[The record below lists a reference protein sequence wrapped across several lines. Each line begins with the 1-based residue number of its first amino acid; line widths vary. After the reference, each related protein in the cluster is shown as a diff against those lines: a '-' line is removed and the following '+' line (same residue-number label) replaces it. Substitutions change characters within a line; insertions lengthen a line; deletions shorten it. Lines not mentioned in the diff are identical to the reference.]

1 MREQHGEEKPQ
12 AIERTSDPRKF
23 TMNTKQLKTSTA
35 SKAGNWRD
43 ELHKSVR
50 QSIEFFSDQNNL
62 TKEEQSNIQGWVVA
76 GPDEKNLLQF
86 NRYTRR
92 IGLKAEKTPL
102 SNEGYGL
109 DRLQLRGYQA
119 GSKEDYAKLSKI
131 AKKLDLALWQELEQI
146 EVGHG
151 AINQSDITEGGFD
164 PDLTDATQADDIN
177 GDGIAD
183 PLFQLLASDP
193 ANGSYGINAVGAWDH
208 VSGEGV
214 RVGVVDSRFDLS
226 HSDLQSAMPT
236 SFDWDGDNVDDG
248 IDTNN
253 NDIAD
258 VFEPEGFTWALGS
271 NLWPVNNSASRGQS
285 HGTAVSGIAVGRING
300 ESGIG
305 IAPES
310 DWLPSA
316 YVETRSWPSR
326 DYYNYADVVNNSW
339 GFNGTAGTLRTYT
352 PRRAANWQMATE
364 GSIQVASAGNARD
377 PGNTVFSGWDNHN
390 NSEKTSRKNI
400 VVAATMRNGEVE
412 QYSTPGA
419 NIFASAPVNGSNFRF
434 ADSFGANANQQR
446 TVTADVTDDPAID
459 GGPSNDNAGYS
470 NGPTTTRFNGTSA
483 AAPMVTGTIALMLE
497 ANPSL
502 DWRNVQHILART
514 SVKNG
519 LIDSNGDGELDAIDP
534 NAGGNAA
541 DPTAAGTIEM
551 RNTFTPG
558 VNTTFRI
565 NDGHNTGWF
574 QNGAGHWVSDSFGF
588 GIVNAGAAVDL
599 AKRWRSVAPERKIS
613 TNSILANPFTIQEG
627 NLGGLDSL
635 DEAGSWEVDDHLS
648 VEWVELNIQLDL
660 PEQDE
665 IMLAVQSPSGTRS
678 VLMAPGGSDETPFP
692 TSRGRFAER
701 TFITNQFWGE
711 DSRGEWS
718 VEVLD
723 TNADGDTARL
733 SEASLDIFGTRA
745 RGITNF
751 IPYLDPEKKLFEL
764 PKDYLLPFPKFHHLL
779 NPILPSQS
787 SDKLTTPLKTEAINN
802 LSPTLIEETML
813 F

>member
-1 MREQHGEEKPQ
+1 
-12 AIERTSDPRKF
+12 
-23 TMNTKQLKTSTA
+23 MNTKQLKTSTA

-76 GPDEKNLLQF
+76 GPDEKSLLQF
-86 NRYTRR
+86 NRYAKKL
-92 IGLKAEKTPL
+92 GLKAEKTAL
-102 SNEGYGL
+102 SNEGYGI
-109 DRLQLRGYQA
+109 DELQLKGYQA
-119 GSKEDYAKLSKI
+119 GSKQDYTKLSKI
-131 AKKLDLALWQELEQI
+131 AKKLDLAFWHEVEQI
-146 EVGHG
+146 HVSYG
-151 AINQSDITEGGFD
+151 AINQNEITEGAFD
-164 PDLTDATQADDIN
+164 PDLRDGDQADDIN

-193 ANGSYGINAVGAWDH
+193 ANGSYGVNAVGAWDQ
-208 VSGEGV
+208 VSGEDV
-214 RVGVVDSRFDLS
+214 RVGVLDSFFDLN
-226 HSDLQSAMPT
+226 HSDLQAALPT
-236 SFDWDGDNVDDG
+236 SVDWDGDGVDDAV
-248 IDTNN
+248 DANN
-253 NDIAD
+253 NGIAD
-258 VFEPEGFTWALGS
+258 VFEPEGFTYALGS
-271 NLWPVNNSASRGQS
+271 NLWPVNDRRNRGQS
-285 HGTAVSGIAVGRING
+285 HGTSVSGIAVGRING
-300 ESGIG
+300 ESGVG

-310 DWLPSA
+310 EWLPFGFID
-316 YVETRSWPSR
+316 RQPDWPSA
-326 DYYNYADVVNNSW
+326 DYYNYANVVNNSW
-339 GFNGTAGTLRTYT
+339 GLSGINGTFRTNT
-352 PRRAANWQMATE
+352 PQQAANWQMATE
-364 GSIQVASAGNARD
+364 RSIQVVAAGNDRD
-377 PGNTVFSGWDNHN
+377 PGLTFTRGWDNSN
-390 NSEKTSRKNI
+390 NSAKARRENI

-419 NIFASAPVNGSNFRF
+419 SIFASAPVNGSNFRF
-434 ADSFGANANQQR
+434 DDSSGANANQQR

-459 GGPSNDNAGYS
+459 GGPNNDNAGYV
-470 NGPTTTRFNGTSA
+470 NGPTHTRFNGTSA

-502 DWRNVQHILART
+502 DWRNVQHILAQT
-514 SVKNG
+514 STKNG
-519 LIDSNGDGELDAIDP
+519 LIDSNGDGQLDAIDP

-541 DPTAAGTIEM
+541 NPAAAGTIEM
-551 RNTFTPG
+551 RDTFTPG
-558 VNTTFRI
+558 VNTTFDI

-588 GIVNAGAAVDL
+588 GIVNAGAAVEL
-599 AKRWRSVAPERKIS
+599 ASRWRNVAPERKVS
-613 TNSILANPFTIQEG
+613 TNSILASPFTIQEG

-648 VEWVELNIQLDL
+648 VEWVELNVKLDL

-678 VLMAPGGSDETPFP
+678 VLMAPGGSDARPFP
-692 TSRGRFAER
+692 NRRNSFGER

-718 VEVLD
+718 IEVLD

-733 SEASLDIFGTRA
+733 SEASLDIFGTKA
-745 RGITNF
+745 NSITNF

-764 PKDYLLPFPKFHHLL
+764 PKDYLKPIPNLQDLL
-779 NPILPSQS
+779 NPISQMQS
-787 SDKLTTPLKTEAINN
+787 TDELTMPIKGEVTNN
-802 LSPTLIEETML
+802 LSPTMIEQATL